1 MDKRKFKKLIM
12 KDFTLPNK
20 EIKKTVKTFSENKY
34 ETIFDSILW
43 IKKNMKKINYNKDFF
58 RKRDASEIVSSKEF
72 MGCTDLALV
81 FLSFMR
87 ALDINA
93 SYIETISKETMLEL
107 NKDIPVK
114 GHVFVRV
121 KLEKTSM
128 IVDPTSFQIFLG
140 DNLPIS
146 SMFPQSVIIG
156 EGKDFSELGLYN
168 TGDIRRCAKKSNNTH
183 V

>member
-1 MDKRKFKKLIM
+1 M
-12 KDFTLPNK
+12 KDFTLPKK
-20 EIKKTVKTFSENKY
+20 EIHKIIKTFSENKY
-34 ETIFDSILW
+34 EAIFNSILW
-43 IKKNMKKINYNKDFF
+43 IKKNMKKINYNKEFF
-58 RKRDASEIVSSKEF
+58 RKRDAGEIVNSKEF

-93 SYIETISKETMLEL
+93 SYIETISEETMLEL

-121 KLEKTSM
+121 KLEKISM

-140 DNLPIS
+140 DNLPTP
-146 SMFPQSVIIG
+146 SMFPKSIIIG
-156 EGKDFSELGLYN
+156 EGKDFSELGLYK
-168 TGDIRRCAKKSNNTH
+168 TEDIKKVSR
-183 V
+183 